1 MASRCQKYDER
12 LSAADGR
19 SHTLTLCLLSLTRH
33 DKIRK
38 AAKNSEKEGCKCLIK
53 NGRYFVAPQKNFENF
68 KQLFARLAAQGAGR
82 PADRSGLPDGPW
94 TPDTLAEAISSID
107 ANREGIDLRT
117 VQIWFQDNDNGIN
130 SANIRWLARIFGCGD
145 ADATSQW
152 QVELR
157 AAKDRLADERR
168 TKRKVVLAAPEQ
180 TPDDREGPS
189 ILPSAQPVRPNA
201 TNPTDSLGGV
211 VVRSGEINLAARTE
225 AMFTGPNSLN
235 LPIVLWGSLGV
246 LWFLAVSLGIESVT
260 YSPSI
265 GITKQVGFIWNPAWN
280 LGEAIF
286 IPIFL
291 MMVSGLLNS
300 WKNKDRKALLDAG
313 EAHAVDP
320 WASKIK
326 SFWLSYWG
334 IFFICFIVIF
344 LLQWA
349 GVYLF
354 PLLENDPNV
363 TMIDWLL
370 ISLVRPDILSTN
382 AAIVVSLLGFLYS
395 GMVYWFF
402 FTGLLLL
409 YTLAGDFA
417 DICRHRQGGDEKV
430 FRTVAFASGTKI
442 MQRILRCAI
451 LGILVAI
458 CIKLNAAYL
467 ISNSENVTGWLIH
480 DASLAFG
487 FRDDE
492 WGWIN
497 GSPSPFFT
505 SFLLLFLVC
514 FVFGACLMLVK
525 SALDRTVQTP
535 REKRYLQLLWFRMT
549 LIVVALAAGYMLVG
563 QFFGFS
569 IVLVGSFVI
578 SLVALLWQPR
588 PFNNIIHR
596 T

>member
-1 MASRCQKYDER
+1 
-12 LSAADGR
+12 
-19 SHTLTLCLLSLTRH
+19 
-33 DKIRK
+33 
-38 AAKNSEKEGCKCLIK
+38 LIK

-68 KQLFARLAAQGAGR
+68 KQLFARLVAQGVGR
-82 PADRSGLPDGPW
+82 PADRNGLPDGPW
-94 TPDTLAEAISSID
+94 TPETLAEAISSID
-107 ANREGIDLRT
+107 ANPEGVDLRT

-130 SANIRWLARIFGCGD
+130 SANLRWLARIFGCGD
-145 ADATSQW
+145 ADATIRW

-157 AAKDRLADERR
+157 DAKDRLAIERR
-168 TKRKVVLAAPEQ
+168 TKRKVVPAAPQQ
-180 TPDDREGPS
+180 TPDDREEPS
-189 ILPSAQPVRPNA
+189 IPPDAPPVRPKA
-201 TNPTDSLGGV
+201 TNPTDGVGGA
-211 VVRSGEINLAARTE
+211 VVRSGGINLAARTE

-235 LPIVLWGSLGV
+235 LPIVIWGSLGV

-265 GITKQVGFIWNPAWN
+265 GINKQVGFIWNPAWN

-291 MMVSGLLNS
+291 MMVSGLLNG
-300 WKNKDRKALLDAG
+300 WKSKDRAALLDAG
-313 EAHAVDP
+313 EAHASDP

-326 SFWLSYWG
+326 AFWLSYWG

-349 GVYLF
+349 GVYLL
-354 PLLENDPNV
+354 PLLENDQNV

-382 AAIVVSLLGFLYS
+382 AAITVSFLGFLYS
-395 GMVYWFF
+395 GMIYWFF

-417 DICRHRQGGDEKV
+417 DICRQRQGGDERA
-430 FRTVAFASGTKI
+430 FRTVAFSSGTKI
-442 MQRILRCAI
+442 MQRFLRCAV

-467 ISNSENVTGWLIH
+467 ISNSESVTDWLIH

-487 FRDDE
+487 LRDDE

-497 GSPSPFFT
+497 DSPSPFFT

-525 SALDRTVQTP
+525 SALDRIVQTQP
-535 REKRYLQLLWFRMT
+535 EKRYLERLWVRMT
-549 LIVVALAAGYMLVG
+549 SIVAALTVCYMLVG

-578 SLVALLWQPR
+578 SLLALLWQPR
-588 PFNNIIHR
+588 PFTNIIDR

>member
-1 MASRCQKYDER
+1 MV
-12 LSAADGR
+12 
-19 SHTLTLCLLSLTRH
+19 
-33 DKIRK
+33 I
-38 AAKNSEKEGCKCLIK
+38 
-53 NGRYFVAPQKNFENF
+53 NGKYFVAPQKNFDNF

-82 PADRSGLPDGPW
+82 PADRKGMPEGPW
-94 TPDTLAEAISSID
+94 TPESLAEAISLID

-117 VQIWFQDNDNGIN
+117 VQIWFQDNDNGI
-130 SANIRWLARIFGCGD
+130 SSDNIRWLARIFGCGD

-152 QVELR
+152 QVELA
-157 AAKDRLADERR
+157 AAKDRLARERR
-168 TKRKVVLAAPEQ
+168 TKKQALLAALAQSPANETSTVSTVEGVPPVSTSRTKPE
-180 TPDDREGPS
+180 S
-189 ILPSAQPVRPNA
+189 HAVLPS
-201 TNPTDSLGGV
+201 GG
-211 VVRSGEINLAARTE
+211 INFASRTE

-235 LPIVLWGSLGV
+235 LPIVVWGSLGV
-246 LWFLAVSLGIESVT
+246 LWFLAVSLGVQSVT
-260 YSPSI
+260 YSPSV

-286 IPIFL
+286 LPIFL
-291 MMVSGLLNS
+291 IMVSGLLNS
-300 WKNKDRKALLDAG
+300 WKSKERTTLMDAG
-313 EAHAVDP
+313 EGHSVDP

-370 ISLVRPDILSTN
+370 ISLVRPDVLSTT
-382 AAIVVSLLGFLYS
+382 AAIVVSFLGFLYS
-395 GMVYWFF
+395 GMIYWFF

-417 DICRHRQGGDEKV
+417 DICRLREGGDEKV
-430 FRTVAFASGTKI
+430 FRAVAFASGTKI
-442 MQRILRCAI
+442 MQYILRCTI

-467 ISNSENVTGWLIH
+467 ISNTESITGWLKH
-480 DASLAFG
+480 DASLALG
-487 FRDDE
+487 LRDDE

-514 FVFGACLMLVK
+514 FVFGVSLLLVK
-525 SALDRTVQTP
+525 SALDQTVQTSH
-535 REKRYLQLLWFRMT
+535 EKRYFQLLWFKMI
-549 LIVVALAAGYMLVG
+549 LIVGALAAGYMLVG

-569 IVLVGSFVI
+569 IVVVVSLVI

-588 PFNNIIHR
+588 PLNNIIDR

>member
-1 MASRCQKYDER
+1 MV
-12 LSAADGR
+12 
-19 SHTLTLCLLSLTRH
+19 
-33 DKIRK
+33 I
-38 AAKNSEKEGCKCLIK
+38 
-53 NGRYFVAPQKNFENF
+53 NGKYFVAPQKNFDNF

-82 PADRSGLPDGPW
+82 PADRKGMPEGPW
-94 TPDTLAEAISSID
+94 TPESLAEAISLID

-117 VQIWFQDNDNGIN
+117 VQIWFQDNDNGI
-130 SANIRWLARIFGCGD
+130 SSVNIRWLAQIFGCGD

-152 QVELR
+152 QVELA
-157 AAKDRLADERR
+157 AAKDRLARERR
-168 TKRKVVLAAPEQ
+168 TKKQALLAALAQSPANETSTVSTVEGVPPVSISRTKPE
-180 TPDDREGPS
+180 S
-189 ILPSAQPVRPNA
+189 HAVLPS
-201 TNPTDSLGGV
+201 GG
-211 VVRSGEINLAARTE
+211 INFASRTE

-235 LPIVLWGSLGV
+235 LPIVVWGSLGV
-246 LWFLAVSLGIESVT
+246 LWFLAVSLGVQSVT
-260 YSPSI
+260 YSPSV

-286 IPIFL
+286 LPIFL
-291 MMVSGLLNS
+291 IMVSGLLNS
-300 WKNKDRKALLDAG
+300 WKSKERTTLMDAG
-313 EAHAVDP
+313 EAHSADP

-363 TMIDWLL
+363 TMVDWLL
-370 ISLVRPDILSTN
+370 ISLVRPDVLSTT
-382 AAIVVSLLGFLYS
+382 AAIVVSFLGFLYS
-395 GMVYWFF
+395 GMIYWFF

-417 DICRHRQGGDEKV
+417 DICRLRQGGDEKV
-430 FRTVAFASGTKI
+430 FRAVAFASGTKI
-442 MQRILRCAI
+442 MQYTLRCTI

-467 ISNSENVTGWLIH
+467 ISDAESITGWLKH
-480 DASLAFG
+480 DASFAFG
-487 FRDDE
+487 LRDDK

-505 SFLLLFLVC
+505 SLLLLFLVC
-514 FVFGACLMLVK
+514 FVFGVCLNLVK
-525 SALDRTVQTP
+525 STLDQIVKTRH
-535 REKRYLQLLWFRMT
+535 EKRYFQLLWFKMT
-549 LIVVALAAGYMLVG
+549 LIVLVLAAGYMLVG

-569 IVLVGSFVI
+569 IVVVVSFVI

-588 PFNNIIHR
+588 PLNNIIDR